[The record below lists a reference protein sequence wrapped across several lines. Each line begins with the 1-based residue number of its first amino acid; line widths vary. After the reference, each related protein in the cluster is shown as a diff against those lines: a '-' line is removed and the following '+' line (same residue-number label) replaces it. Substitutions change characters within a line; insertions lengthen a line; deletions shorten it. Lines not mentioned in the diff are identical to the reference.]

1 MNLHKLQD
9 WLLPANETLDSPEP
23 SPGGQEMTAAP
34 LFLPNALCGTTL
46 LTTSALP
53 SNHVQVVF
61 TFRYPFVLLFLNS
74 LGLKKNFI

>member
-46 LTTSALP
+46 LTYDNKRFA
-53 SNHVQVVF
+53 
-61 TFRYPFVLLFLNS
+61 
-74 LGLKKNFI
+74 